1 MTNIYFK
8 NDTHAIVTGL
18 VSGYMLRAK
27 DEGVEPHLERVIT
40 KTDEDDARMP
50 EVEVVTK
57 QGERFNI
64 KIEPHE

>member
-1 MTNIYFK
+1 MTNAYFK
-8 NDTHAIVTGL
+8 NDIHAIITGL
-18 VSGYMLRAK
+18 VTGYMLQAK
-27 DEGVEPHLERVIT
+27 DVGVYPHLERVIT

-64 KIEPHE
+64 RIEPHE